1 MGALDFERQDLCH
14 PGSIWGGRASEQP
27 CRYFPCPMPVTA
39 ENSLGLRLA
48 AVAILVAAN
57 AFFVAAEFSLVAARR
72 TRIEAMIRRGDH
84 RAQAALAVMQNI
96 TRYISGTQLGIT
108 LTSLGLGWIGEPALA
123 EPLARAFAG
132 LPPAIATA
140 AAHGAAVT
148 LAFILITFMHV
159 VLGELVPKG
168 LALLYPE
175 TLGRWLARPLT
186 LFTVVTNPFIW
197 LLNSSATGLL
207 RAFGARPMSER
218 ERVHSPEEILML
230 VEQSRRTGHLG
241 TQDARMIEGVFEFS
255 EKNARDVMTPR
266 TQMVAL
272 PLSLT
277 LSEAA
282 DRVGAAGRSRYPVY
296 RESLDDIVGTVHAK
310 DILRALRS
318 GGDGQT
324 LQSIMRPPLL
334 VPGTREVEDVLADMK
349 RQKVHLAI
357 VLDEYGG
364 TAGLVTM
371 EDLLEEIVGQIYDE
385 YDRPPEPGARASTM
399 GPVPIISGAMEIA
412 DVNRVYGLKIDDTD
426 YTTIGGVVFGTL
438 GRLPKPGD
446 RVELSGATFEVVE
459 MEGRRVGKVRVT
471 RPTAAAGPVNP

>member
-1 MGALDFERQDLCH
+1 
-14 PGSIWGGRASEQP
+14 
-27 CRYFPCPMPVTA
+27 
-39 ENSLGLRLA
+39 
-48 AVAILVAAN
+48 
-57 AFFVAAEFSLVAARR
+57 
-72 TRIEAMIRRGDH
+72 
-84 RAQAALAVMQNI
+84 
-96 TRYISGTQLGIT
+96 
-108 LTSLGLGWIGEPALA
+108 
-123 EPLARAFAG
+123 
-132 LPPAIATA
+132 
-140 AAHGAAVT
+140 
-148 LAFILITFMHV
+148 MHV

-197 LLNSSATGLL
+197 VLNSSATGLL
-207 RAFGARPMSER
+207 RLFGARPMSER

-230 VEQSRRTGHLG
+230 VEQSRRTGDLG
-241 TQDARMIEGVFEFS
+241 SQDARMIQGVFEFS

-266 TQMVAL
+266 TQIVAL
-272 PLSLT
+272 PIALS

-282 DRVGAAGRSRYPVY
+282 DRVSAAGRSRYPVY

-318 GGDGQT
+318 GGDQT
-324 LQSIMRPPLL
+324 LQAILRPPLL

-385 YDRPPEPGARASTM
+385 YDRPEPGVRPSTV
-399 GPVPIISGAMEIA
+399 GPTPIIPGSMEVG
-412 DVNRVYGLKIDDTD
+412 DVNRVYGLKIDGTD

-471 RPTAAAGPVNP
+471 RPVTAEAGPGSS